1 MEKLKINPKIHTEIN
16 DKIIYARKVIWNLD
30 PARLIE
36 EALQNR
42 EGALSET
49 GAFSTNTGKFTG
61 RAPQDR
67 FIVEDDLT
75 RDTVFWGDV
84 NQAVSPEVFENLLN
98 QVVKDLNDKTL
109 YVRDAYVCASQKH
122 RLNIRVVNTKAWH
135 NLFCYNMFL
144 RPNQEELENFTP
156 NFTIICDPDFEAIP
170 KIDGVPSR
178 NFAIL
183 NMTERI
189 ILIGGTEYS
198 GEMKKGVFSVL
209 NYLLPLQ
216 KKVLSMHCSANVGEK
231 GDTAIFFGLSGTG
244 KTTLSADP
252 TRALIG
258 DDEHGWD
265 DDTIFNFEGGCYAK
279 VINLTKEKEPDIW
292 NAVRFGAV
300 VENTCFF
307 KGIRKIDYTNKSNTQ
322 NTRVSYP
329 IHHIHNLQPNSIG
342 KNPKNIFFL
351 TADGL
356 GVLPPISKLTV
367 GQAMYHFISGY
378 TSKVAGTEMGIN
390 EPKLVFS
397 ACFGEPFMPLHPT
410 KYAELLGEKLE
421 KGMINVWLVNTGWTG
436 GPYGVGSRINLE
448 YTRAMI
454 HSALDGSLQNLEF
467 EKISIF
473 NLSIPKTCPNVPS
486 EILNPINT
494 WQDHNLYFQK
504 ANYLANQFNKNFEK
518 YAEFANN
525 QILDGAPQEQIEANI

>member
-1 MEKLKINPKIHTEIN
+1 MEKLEINPKVHTEIN
-16 DKIIYARKVIWNLD
+16 DKIIYAKKVIWNLE
-30 PARLIE
+30 PADLIE

-42 EGALSET
+42 EGVLART
-49 GAFSTNTGKFTG
+49 GAFVTDTGKFTG
-61 RAPQDR
+61 RSPDDR
-67 FIVEDDLT
+67 FIVEDNLT
-75 RDTVFWGDV
+75 RDTVFWGDI
-84 NQAVSPEVFENLLN
+84 NKPVSENVFKNLLN
-98 QVVKDLNDKTL
+98 KVVEDLNNKTL
-109 YVRDAYVCASQKH
+109 YVRDAYVCASKEH
-122 RLNIRVVNTKAWH
+122 RLNVRVINTKAWH
-135 NLFCYNMFL
+135 NLFCSNMFL
-144 RPNQEELENFTP
+144 RPKKEELEDFTP
-156 NFTIICDPDFEAIP
+156 NFTIICDPEFEAIP
-170 KIDGVPSR
+170 EIDGTRST

-216 KKVLSMHCSANVGEK
+216 KNVLSMHCSANVGK
-231 GDTAIFFGLSGTG
+231 QGDTAIFFGLSGTG

-265 DDTIFNFEGGCYAK
+265 DNSVFNFEGGCYAK
-279 VINLTKEKEPDIW
+279 VINLDKEKEPDIW
-292 NAVRFGAV
+292 NAIRFGGI
-300 VENTCFF
+300 VENTKFF
-307 KGIRKIDYTNKSNTQ
+307 KGTRKIDYTDKSITQ

-329 IHHIHNLQPNSIG
+329 IEHIDNIQPNSIG

-356 GVLPPISKLTV
+356 GVLPPISKLTS

-378 TSKVAGTEMGIN
+378 TSKVAGTEVGVN

-410 KYAELLGEKLE
+410 KYAELLGEKME
-421 KGMINVWLVNTGWTG
+421 KGDINVWLVNTGWIG
-436 GPYGVGSRINLE
+436 GPYGIGHRMDLP

-454 HSALDGSLQNLEF
+454 HNALNGNLENVEF
-467 EKISIF
+467 EKLPIF
-473 NLSIPKTCPNVPS
+473 NLAIPKTCENVPS

-494 WQDHNLYFQK
+494 WDNSDLYFEK
-504 ANYLANQFNKNFEK
+504 ANHLANQFNQNFRK
-518 YAEFANN
+518 YAEFANDK
-525 QILDGAPQEQIEANI
+525 ILSGAPQVKEKA